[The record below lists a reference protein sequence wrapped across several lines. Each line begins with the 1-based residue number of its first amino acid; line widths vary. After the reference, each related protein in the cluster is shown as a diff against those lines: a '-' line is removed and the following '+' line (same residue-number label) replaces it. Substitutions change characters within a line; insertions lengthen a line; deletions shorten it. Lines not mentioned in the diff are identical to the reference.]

1 MAKLLIDKIA
11 QQVREAFSQLQEP
24 VEVLLFSQEN
34 GCKTC
39 QDTRQLVEEVV
50 SLSDKLSRVEYD
62 LEKDKAIASK
72 YKVDKAP
79 TLVIAGREDDRV
91 VDYGIRVAGIP
102 AGHEFSVLIQDL
114 ILVSG
119 RDSGLSL
126 KTREFLNILNKPVH
140 LQVFVTPT

>member
-1 MAKLLIDKIA
+1 MAKLLNDKIA
-11 QQVREAFSQLQEP
+11 QQVREAFWQLKEP
-24 VEVLLFSQEN
+24 VEVLFFSQKN

-50 SLSDKLSRVEYD
+50 DLSEKLSLVEYD
-62 LEKDKAIASK
+62 LEKDKA
-72 YKVDKAP
+72 P
-79 TLVIAGREDDRV
+79 TLVITGREGDRV
-91 VDYGIRVAGIP
+91 IDYGIRVAGIP

-126 KTREFLNILNKPVH
+126 KTREFLKILNKPVN

>member
-1 MAKLLIDKIA
+1 MAKLLNDKIA
-11 QQVREAFSQLQEP
+11 QQVREAFWQMKEP
-24 VEVLLFSQEN
+24 VEVLLFSQKN

-50 SLSDKLSRVEYD
+50 DLSEKLSLVEYD

-79 TLVIAGREDDRV
+79 TLVITGREGDRV
-91 VDYGIRVAGIP
+91 IDYGIHVAGIP

-126 KTREFLNILNKPVH
+126 KTREFLKILNKPVN